1 MRYLTLAKQAEAG
14 TKLPSGIQLA
24 QFQQDGCHLKVRFP
38 WFKEA
43 LWFVHSIAESQALV
57 QSGVPRWRIWTL
69 LELQDFLGDCY
80 SPGNCSRSAEW
91 ADSATP
97 RYPVAATAVKSI
109 GAARFELATS

>member
-1 MRYLTLAKQAEAG
+1 MKYLTLAKQAEAG

-69 LELQDFLGDCY
+69 LELQDLLGACH
-80 SPGNCSRSAEW
+80 SPVRTLQDAVWTFGR
-91 ADSATP
+91 TP
-97 RYPVAATAVKSI
+97 PR
-109 GAARFELATS
+109 

>member
-1 MRYLTLAKQAEAG
+1 MKYLTLAKQAEAG

-69 LELQDFLGDCY
+69 SELK
-80 SPGNCSRSAEW
+80 E
-91 ADSATP
+91 
-97 RYPVAATAVKSI
+97 V
-109 GAARFELATS
+109 LATCGTPIRTLEEAAWALRSTPPR